1 MAKYKNRHNLTC
13 SICGKRFLARA
24 KKHPIGRLVKHRQ
37 KEHPVQY
44 KKSQSRKGK
53 TRKSKVTKLDKEF
66 MAIDDIL
73 LADLI
78 SRKTDETKY
87 NSVHEQLGG
96 LIIEALLPI
105 AVESIARA
113 IKKKR
118 TSK

>member
-1 MAKYKNRHNLTC
+1 MAKGNNRHNLTC

-24 KKHPIGRLVKHRQ
+24 KEHPIGRLAKHRR
-37 KEHPVQY
+37 KEHPVQH
-44 KKSQSRKGK
+44 KKSQSKRKK

-78 SRKTDETKY
+78 SRKEHGTGY
-87 NSVHEQLGG
+87 NAVHEQLGG

-105 AVESIARA
+105 AVEAIAKA
-113 IKKKR
+113 IKKRKA
-118 TSK
+118 K

>member
-1 MAKYKNRHNLTC
+1 SQAKR
-13 SICGKRFLARA
+13 
-24 KKHPIGRLVKHRQ
+24 
-37 KEHPVQY
+37 
-44 KKSQSRKGK
+44 KKSRA
-53 TRKSKVTKLDKEF
+53 SKVTKLDKEF

-78 SRKTDETKY
+78 SRKEHEIRY

-118 TSK
+118 ASK

>member
-1 MAKYKNRHNLTC
+1 MAKGKTRHNMTC

-24 KKHPIGRLVKHRQ
+24 KEHPIGRLAKHRR
-37 KEHPVQY
+37 KEHPEQHKRSHAKR
-44 KKSQSRKGK
+44 KKARE
-53 TRKSKVTKLDKEF
+53 SKVTKLDKEF

-78 SRKTDETKY
+78 SRKEHETGY
-87 NSVHEQLGG
+87 NAVHEQLSG

-105 AVESIARA
+105 AIESIARA

-118 TSK
+118 TK